1 MDGPG
6 EVTLMLQRLRVGDQD
21 ARNALYELLY
31 SDLRR
36 IARTQLR
43 NEHCAFSLQP
53 TALVNEAYLRLAG
66 AELDMESRGQFMAV
80 VAQVMRRI
88 LVDHARARR
97 AEKRGAGLGAV
108 ELDEGVARTLP
119 KPEHVL
125 ALDEALDRLQGL
137 QELDERKCRVVELR
151 YFGGC
156 TEEETAAALGVNRQT
171 VTRDWRFARA
181 FLLDAMQSLRK
192 EQ

>member
-1 MDGPG
+1 
-6 EVTLMLQRLRVGDQD
+6 MLQRLRVGDPE

-36 IARTQLR
+36 IARAQLR

-53 TALVNEAYLRLAG
+53 TALVNEAYVRLAG

-108 ELDEGVARTLP
+108 ELDEGAARTLP

-125 ALDEALDRLQGL
+125 ALDEALNRL

-192 EQ
+192 EE

>member
-1 MDGPG
+1 
-6 EVTLMLQRLRVGDQD
+6 MLQRLRVGDPE
-21 ARNALYELLY
+21 AGMRCMSCSIRICGGSRGRNCVTNTAP
-31 SDLRR
+31 SR
-36 IARTQLR
+36 
-43 NEHCAFSLQP
+43 LQP

-125 ALDEALDRLQGL
+125 ALDEALDRLQ
-137 QELDERKCRVVELR
+137 ELDERKCRVVELR